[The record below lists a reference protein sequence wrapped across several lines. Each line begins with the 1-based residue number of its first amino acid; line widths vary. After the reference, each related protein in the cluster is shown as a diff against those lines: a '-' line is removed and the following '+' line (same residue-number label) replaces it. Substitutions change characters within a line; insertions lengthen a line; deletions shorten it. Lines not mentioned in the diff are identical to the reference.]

1 MGDQTLGYRETL
13 PPKTPPQPIAQG
25 VKDPHILERERTAK
39 VEHTR
44 AGKLKVTG
52 TPMKFSRT
60 PCKIHQA
67 CPDVGQD
74 TDETLKNLGML

>member
-13 PPKTPPQPIAQG
+13 PPKTPPRTIAQG
-25 VKDPHILERERTAK
+25 VKDPHILENERIAK
-39 VEHTR
+39 AEHTR

-60 PCKIHQA
+60 P
-67 CPDVGQD
+67 
-74 TDETLKNLGML
+74 